1 MNRSSFAAH
10 TAMLETSEQAKP
22 LRVSD
27 ATTSRALHIY
37 RTRMQERREY
47 RLTLAFC
54 AGMLL
59 TIAGLACYV
68 VPTL

>member
-1 MNRSSFAAH
+1 MIRSSFAVH

-22 LRVSD
+22 KRIAD
-27 ATTSRALHIY
+27 ATTTRALHIY
-37 RTRMQERREY
+37 RTRMQERKEY

-59 TIAGLACYV
+59 TIAGLVCYV

>member
-10 TAMLETSEQAKP
+10 QSLLETSEQTKP
-22 LRVSD
+22 QRVFD
-27 ATTSRALHIY
+27 ATAKRALHIY
-37 RTRMQERREY
+37 RTRMQEKRDT

-59 TIAGLACYV
+59 TLVGLACYV

>member
-1 MNRSSFAAH
+1 MTRSSFAVH
-10 TAMLETSEQAKP
+10 QTLLETSEQAKP
-22 LRVSD
+22 QRITD
-27 ATTSRALHIY
+27 ATTTRALHIY
-37 RTRMQERREY
+37 RTRMQERKEY

>member
-1 MNRSSFAAH
+1 MTRSSFAVH
-10 TAMLETSEQAKP
+10 QSLLETSEQAKP
-22 LRVSD
+22 QRVAD
-27 ATTSRALHIY
+27 ATTTRALHIY
-37 RTRMQERREY
+37 RTRIQEKRDT